1 MKPITVLFTSMALA
15 VTLYL
20 SPVAAEEVSQLL
32 SVQQRWAEVNYKIA
46 GDEQLKAFEELS
58 AQAAKWVE
66 QEPDNAE
73 AHIWLG
79 IIKSTQAGAEGGLS
93 ALGLAKDARKSLQ
106 RALQLDPQALQGSA
120 YASLGTLY
128 YKVPGWPF
136 GFGDDDK
143 ASELLQRALEINPD
157 GIDPNYFYADYLYE
171 QGKYSDARKYA
182 EHALSAE
189 VREQRPL
196 ADAERRKEVQAL
208 LKKIHHELKR

>member
-1 MKPITVLFTSMALA
+1 MKPFTLLFTSMTLALS
-15 VTLYL
+15 LYL
-20 SPVAAEEVSQLL
+20 SPAAAEDINHLL
-32 SVQQRWAEVNYKIA
+32 SVQQRWAEVNYKLQ

-58 AQAAKWVE
+58 AQAEKWVE
-66 QEPDNAE
+66 QEPNNAE

-79 IIKSTQAGAEGGLS
+79 IIKSTRAGAEGGLS
-93 ALGLAKDARKSLQ
+93 ALGLAKDARKSFE
-106 RALQLDPQALQGSA
+106 RALEIDPKALQGSA

-171 QGKYSDARKYA
+171 QDKYSEAKKYA
-182 EHALSAE
+182 EHALAAD

-208 LKKIHHELKR
+208 LKKINHELKE